1 MVFKITLKTKSIWR
15 LVVASF
21 TLGVVTAVTI
31 FALIVV
37 NPHLINWSDFMALQT
52 GAVIIRKGEA
62 KSLYDVS
69 LQAKIQNE
77 IINENTIRLLPF
89 RMPPPA
95 AFFLSPLSFLGL
107 VSAYKVFAVFN
118 LLGLFFSVYQVKKL
132 LKWHG
137 FLPYL
142 IAFSYWPAV
151 STIFKGQISI
161 FILILFTFL
170 FIFINKK
177 RSFFVGVTASL
188 LFNKPQFLLITPFLF
203 GLVENKL
210 KFLYGFLLSS
220 VCLFILS
227 VLLVGF
233 DTMLRYPVFLY
244 LTENP
249 VYGSYMERYSS
260 IFPLFLVIKE
270 RFFLSD
276 TFPFLA
282 NTFFYLTSVVYFWI
296 RKGKSSLML
305 SFSVGIVFTLL
316 FGVHIWEHDFSIL
329 LLVVFFMAYYWKQ
342 TRNLTY
348 LFAFSFLY
356 LLPFLQYLVY
366 PLTIPL
372 GLFAAALFILSSRMQ
387 HAFDK
392 VS

>member
-1 MVFKITLKTKSIWR
+1 VVFKSALKTKTICR
-15 LVVASF
+15 PLIVSF
-21 TLGVVTAVTI
+21 TLSVVSAVTI
-31 FALIVV
+31 FTLIVV
-37 NPHLINWSDFMALQT
+37 NPHLINWSDFVSLQT
-52 GAVIIRKGEA
+52 GAVIIKKGEA

-77 IINENTIRLLPF
+77 SINESTIRLLPF
-89 RMPPPA
+89 RMLPPA

-107 VSAYKVFAVFN
+107 VSAYRVFAAFN
-118 LLGLFFSVYQVKKL
+118 LLGLFFSVYQIKKL
-132 LKWHG
+132 LRWHG
-137 FLPYL
+137 LLPYL
-142 IAFSYWPAV
+142 IAFSYWPVV

-177 RSFFVGVTASL
+177 RPFSVGVIASL
-188 LFNKPQFLLITPFLF
+188 LFNKPQFLLMIPFLF

-220 VCLFILS
+220 VCLFFLG

-244 LTENP
+244 ITENP

-270 RFFLSD
+270 RFFLFD

-296 RKGKSSLML
+296 RKGKSSPML

-316 FGVHIWEHDFSIL
+316 FGIHIWEHDFSIL
-329 LLVVFFMAYYWKQ
+329 LLVVFFMAYYWKK

-348 LFAFSFLY
+348 LFVFSFLY

-366 PLTIPL
+366 QSTIPL
-372 GLFAAALFILSSRMQ
+372 GLFTVGLFMLSSRMQ
-387 HAFDK
+387 HTFNK